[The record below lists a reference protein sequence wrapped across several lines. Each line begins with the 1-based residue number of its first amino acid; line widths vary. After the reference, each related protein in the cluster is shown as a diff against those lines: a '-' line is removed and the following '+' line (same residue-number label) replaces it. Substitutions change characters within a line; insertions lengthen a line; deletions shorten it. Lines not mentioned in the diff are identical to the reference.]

1 MTKLHISQAVAQ
13 PARHMKRAPRS
24 LSLVPYLYVL
34 PAFLLLGIFEIW
46 PIVFGF
52 WISLWRWG
60 VTAEHFVGLENYAR
74 VLRETAT
81 VGSNGVVV
89 GEMGRSLVATF
100 YYVLGTVPLTLLLAF
115 LVAQLLMQQI
125 RYRALYRT
133 LFFLPYVTS
142 VVAAA
147 LVFSWIFN
155 SQVGIA
161 NEVMEWLGLPRQTWL
176 RDPEPLLWKLG
187 KATNLSFLTGLPDYL
202 AGPSLVMAC
211 IILFSVWSSVG
222 FSIVIFMAGLGNIST
237 QLYDAAKIDG
247 ANRWQT
253 MCSITWPLLSPTT
266 FFLLIVSIVNA
277 FQSFAPVYVL
287 SGGGG
292 YGGGAGGPLDTTL
305 VITVYIVRN
314 FYERPSAVG
323 YAAAVSFVLF
333 FILLMLTLIQFRFVG
348 RRVHYT

>member
-1 MTKLHISQAVAQ
+1 
-13 PARHMKRAPRS
+13 
-24 LSLVPYLYVL
+24 
-34 PAFLLLGIFEIW
+34 
-46 PIVFGF
+46 
-52 WISLWRWG
+52 
-60 VTAEHFVGLENYAR
+60 
-74 VLRETAT
+74 
-81 VGSNGVVV
+81 
-89 GEMGRSLVATF
+89 
-100 YYVLGTVPLTLLLAF
+100 
-115 LVAQLLMQQI
+115 
-125 RYRALYRT
+125 
-133 LFFLPYVTS
+133 
-142 VVAAA
+142 
-147 LVFSWIFN
+147 
-155 SQVGIA
+155 
-161 NEVMEWLGLPRQTWL
+161 
-176 RDPEPLLWKLG
+176 
-187 KATNLSFLTGLPDYL
+187 
-202 AGPSLVMAC
+202 
-211 IILFSVWSSVG
+211 
-222 FSIVIFMAGLGNIST
+222 MAGLGNIST